1 MTRPT
6 LHSDALEQN
15 TDPPRSRPLF
25 FRATL
30 LLLAGAAMALATGG
44 PIRAPQPAAPTAY
57 EIPATALERML
68 GKAASQAQVA
78 ATPGVSSLLETA
90 YAPAY
95 AAIPAY
101 ADFHYSLRG
110 QYSALGAAVA
120 GTLDDRLYN
129 HLFDGL
135 EQRLNSV
142 ARLLDQ
148 RYTETYRHVLQAEV
162 DSAVP
167 RHSMALPLGEMT
179 QAVLRDAQD
188 RAKITVPLASV
199 AAVAAGRGLPKVAAM
214 AFAKRMAA
222 KGTAQTAAKGAAR
235 GAGVATCAL
244 SLPLAVACGAAAWV
258 ATDVAFL
265 YIDEYFN
272 RDEFEADL
280 RALLDQDKAA
290 KQRFFEQILEDKTA
304 AMRIAMQEVMKD
316 FTLDELSSVR
326 SALD

>member
-1 MTRPT
+1 MTRTT

-15 TDPPRSRPLF
+15 TDPPRSRHRAAPLF

-30 LLLAGAAMALATGG
+30 LLLAGAAMVLATGG
-44 PIRAPQPAAPTAY
+44 PIRAPQPAAPTVY

-68 GKAASQAQVA
+68 GKAASQAQAA
-78 ATPGVSSLLETA
+78 ATPGISSLLDTA

-95 AAIPAY
+95 AAIPVY
-101 ADFHYSLRG
+101 ADFHYTLRG

-120 GTLDDRLYN
+120 GTLDDRLHN

-135 EQRLNSV
+135 EQRLNGV
-142 ARLLDQ
+142 AQLLDQ

-179 QAVLRDAQD
+179 QAVLQDAQD

-199 AAVAAGRGLPKVAAM
+199 AAVAAGRGLPKAPAL
-214 AFAKRMAA
+214 AFTKRMAA
-222 KGTAQTAAKGAAR
+222 KGTAKGAAR

-304 AMRIAMQEVMKD
+304 ATKIAMQEVMKD